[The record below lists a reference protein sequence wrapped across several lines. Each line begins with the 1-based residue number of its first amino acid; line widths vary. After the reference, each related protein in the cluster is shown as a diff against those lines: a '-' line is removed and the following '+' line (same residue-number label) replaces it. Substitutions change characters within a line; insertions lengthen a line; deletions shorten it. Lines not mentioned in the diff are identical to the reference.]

1 MGRAIT
7 LNNEIPNDRPDER
20 LSVSLDVAKLT
31 QLMVSG
37 HLSGMDL
44 HSADPAIKDL
54 IRELCLKSCA
64 QKTCQSCPHQNQCLA
79 QNPLNLQVVSVQLKG
94 LMSH

>member
-7 LNNEIPNDRPDER
+7 LTNEIPNDSPDER

-37 HLSGMDL
+37 HLNGMDL

-79 QNPLNLQVVSVQLKG
+79 QTNLNNQVIAVSLKT
-94 LMSH
+94 LAHD